1 MTKKPR
7 TNVNGLPAL
16 LFWGLVWQAGAM
28 ILGNP
33 LLLPTPVQVVQRL
46 LDLTV
51 TAVAV
56 HDVQHEYQQGH
67 RCFCRRQPVLALQQR
82 RSTEGCHHKAT
93 VS

>member
-7 TNVNGLPAL
+7 TNVNGLPAV

-28 ILGNP
+28 LLGNP

-51 TAVAV
+51 TAAFWQITFASIGRILLGVV
-56 HDVQHEYQQGH
+56 CGIGLG
-67 RCFCRRQPVLALQQR
+67 VL
-82 RSTEGCHHKAT
+82 
-93 VS
+93 